1 MENEKIDL
9 KYVIDQIN
17 KELNIGTVAR
27 NELGNPAS
35 ENKNAKWN
43 MVYKSIY
50 KEEKTPSFKIST
62 KLNRFFALL
71 QKIVGMLLNYI
82 VIVNH

>member
-17 KELNIGTVAR
+17 KELNISTVAR

-62 KLNRFFALL
+62 KLNRFFCFA
-71 QKIVGMLLNYI
+71 IAVMLLSYI